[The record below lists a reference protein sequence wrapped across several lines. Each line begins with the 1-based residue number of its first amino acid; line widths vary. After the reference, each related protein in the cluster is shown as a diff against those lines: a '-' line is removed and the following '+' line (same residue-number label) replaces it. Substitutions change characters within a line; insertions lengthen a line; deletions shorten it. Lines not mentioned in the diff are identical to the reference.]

1 MTPQPKPSQAPKKP
15 QKPKSGKTSRAKI
28 GLVILGLFMAVLVGG
43 TVLNQLSYHYYQ
55 NLTPPD
61 APANAGGGALTT
73 IAKIDTIMMGEETE
87 RKKSVADFTKEG
99 YKAPTFPIAQAVQ
112 ALNES
117 TTFPQEHKSSVINHI
132 TAGKN
137 KLTELTLW
145 DDVAEDGD
153 VVSISTAGIR
163 QEIPIMHEP
172 TKVLLPLV
180 AGQPIM
186 LTGVKDGGGGIT
198 VAIGNGNVPL
208 ANPVMKEGETLSIP
222 VR

>member
-1 MTPQPKPSQAPKKP
+1 
-15 QKPKSGKTSRAKI
+15 
-28 GLVILGLFMAVLVGG
+28 MALVGLLAF
-43 TVLNQLSYHYYQ
+43 VLIAGSFLTGLSNNYYQ
-55 NLTPPD
+55 NLTPPE
-61 APANAGGGALTT
+61 PTINAGSGALAT
-73 IAKIDTIMMGEETE
+73 IAKVDTLLMGEEDE
-87 RKKSVADFTKEG
+87 RKKEFADFAKEG
-99 YKAPTFPIAQAVQ
+99 FQAPIMPINQAIQAISDSQTFPKD
-112 ALNES
+112 
-117 TTFPQEHKSSVINHI
+117 HKSQAIANIASN
-132 TAGKN
+132 KN
-137 KLTELTLW
+137 TLTEITLW

-198 VAIGNGNVPL
+198 VAIGNGNIPL

>member
-1 MTPQPKPSQAPKKP
+1 MTPQPKPSQSRKNP
-15 QKPKSGKTSRAKI
+15 QKPKSSKTSNFKI
-28 GLVILGLFMAVLVGG
+28 GLVIVGLLAVVFVGG
-43 TVLNQLSYHYYQ
+43 TILSQVSYNYYN

-61 APANAGGGALTT
+61 ASANAGSGALAT
-73 IAKIDTIMMGEETE
+73 IAKVDTLLMGEE
-87 RKKSVADFTKEG
+87 ADRQKEFANFAQEG
-99 YKAPTFPIAQAVQ
+99 FQAPIMPINQAIQAINDSQTFPKDHKTQAIA
-112 ALNES
+112 N
-117 TTFPQEHKSSVINHI
+117 I
-132 TAGKN
+132 TSNKN
-137 KLTELTLW
+137 KLTEITLW